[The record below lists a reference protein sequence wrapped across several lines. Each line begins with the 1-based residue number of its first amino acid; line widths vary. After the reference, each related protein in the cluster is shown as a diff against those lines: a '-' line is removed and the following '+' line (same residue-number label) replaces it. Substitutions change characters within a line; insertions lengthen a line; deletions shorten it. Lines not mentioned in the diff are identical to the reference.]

1 MGCLY
6 SRPLIDEE
14 EQIIKCNESSIPFHS
29 FSFSQFVQ
37 SLSICELKPGKD
49 LIPWEIIESSLCIS
63 LDIEDSLTRYFNQYF
78 TIGTQNLKLLIVA
91 AVLYSKMSES
101 EKAECLY
108 TIYADSASKMTI
120 ESVGKLIVDIIDI
133 SVDKCI
139 GLIVE
144 CTLYDPR
151 SIKVRSYLQKLK
163 YIEIYILKIIS
174 FHIIQ
179 EHSEIPKEKFVE
191 TLSKSA
197 IRQILSPSGM
207 RKYLRDLEYRS
218 PSPFECW

>member
-6 SRPLIDEE
+6 SRPLIYEE
-14 EQIIKCNESSIPFHS
+14 EQIIRCNEISIPFHS
-29 FSFSQFVQ
+29 FSYVQ
-37 SLSICELKPGKD
+37 LVQVLSMCEMEPGEV
-49 LIPWEIIESSLCIS
+49 LIPWKRIESSLNIS
-63 LDIEDSLTRYFNQYF
+63 LDIEDSLTKYFNQYF
-78 TIGTQNLKLLIVA
+78 NQGTQNLKLLIVA

-108 TIYADSASKMTI
+108 AIYADSALRMTT
-120 ESVGKLIVDIIDI
+120 ECVGTLIVDIIDI

-163 YIEIYILKIIS
+163 YREIYIMKNIS
-174 FHIIQ
+174 LHIMK
-179 EHSEIPKEKFVE
+179 EYSEISKQMFVE

-207 RKYLRDLEYRS
+207 RKYLRDLEYRR
-218 PSPFECW
+218 PGPFECW